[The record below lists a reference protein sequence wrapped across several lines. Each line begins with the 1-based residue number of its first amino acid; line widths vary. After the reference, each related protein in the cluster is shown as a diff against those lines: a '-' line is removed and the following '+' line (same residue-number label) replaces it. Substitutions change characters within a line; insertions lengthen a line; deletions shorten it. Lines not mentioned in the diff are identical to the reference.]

1 MNFAYGVIAAVGVL
15 AAISLGLIAAD
26 PSDIIE
32 PRVITVE
39 EKPTA
44 CTLQWDPVCGVDGET
59 YGNLC
64 TLDAAN
70 VKLDYSGECMI
81 PEESLI
87 VEKLTCD
94 MGTKLVDGICQEIKD
109 ESKPVEEKSDTFADH
124 AKVTIGTVEQSG
136 FSQDCVA
143 DGCYTPNTVTVD
155 VGEKVTMTNTD
166 TTGIHTF
173 TSGTVNGFTPSPTST
188 FDSDI
193 LLSGDSFEWTP
204 DTTGEV
210 PYYCMLHTWMQ
221 GTIVVQEEET
231 MKEVMEEETM
241 KEVMEEET
249 MKEVMEEETMKEV
262 MEEETMKEVMEEETM
277 KEVMEEETMKE
288 VMEEETMKEVM
299 EEETMGEVEETSESM
314 ALTISIPKGVGA
326 SGCETTLECYLPY
339 EVTVAAG
346 TTITWINDDSV
357 VHTVTSGKTTE
368 GTTGLFDSS
377 IFSSGKSFEYTFTN
391 AGTYDYF
398 CNVHPWM
405 AGIVNVS

>member
-249 MKEVMEEETMKEV
+249 MKEVMEEETMKE
-262 MEEETMKEVMEEETM
+262 ETMKEVMEEETM
-277 KEVMEEETMKE
+277 K
-288 VMEEETMKEVM
+288 EETMKEVM

-377 IFSSGKSFEYTFTN
+377 IFSSGKSFKYTFTN